1 VTESAS
7 GRDTLIKWYFANY
20 GGYQTGNVSYKALV
34 CPMEL
39 NIKDLS
45 YSLDN
50 ESWLGDHETHRLYAS
65 LLGVKGTL
73 LEFDKKIVPESDIS
87 AGNDAKVDG
96 EDYCPIVEGQT
107 VYYRF
112 RLKAIAPEAGEEPR
126 TVTITGSQLRD
137 SLPLELKGILNSGH
151 TGGADEQN
159 PLPPGLNFQWKKGAG
174 NAAEAQPG
182 DVWIVDYQNQTDLQ
196 NGDGWSI
203 RDTGTKNQQEIQWDD
218 TFSVSFTS
226 KAPLYIYVRLT
237 FPKGDA

>member
-1 VTESAS
+1 M
-7 GRDTLIKWYFANY
+7 
-20 GGYQTGNVSYKALV
+20 KAGWATTRRIGSMR
-34 CPMEL
+34 P
-39 NIKDLS
+39 
-45 YSLDN
+45 SLG
-50 ESWLGDHETHRLYAS
+50 SRGLCWS
-65 LLGVKGTL
+65 LTRKSFRRAT
-73 LEFDKKIVPESDIS
+73 FP

-203 RDTGTKNQQEIQWDD
+203 RDAGTKNQQEIQWDD